1 MLLVDKK
8 LWISIRSLPPDLGCA
23 RQNMSKTRS
32 QGALRA
38 PTSSWRPFGP
48 LDFVLRTLSQRL
60 WALRLRNTCRYLC
73 QSQKLSK
80 LWSFC
85 QQQISSSS
93 FYFRDIA
100 TGSFNQEIQK
110 YMNPDIRNPEIHFSF
125 ENLTSSRKSGHF
137 AISGFPVAL
146 FVSEIWPSNIQ
157 KSLFLEIWKALENWV
172 VLRAADLC

>member
-1 MLLVDKK
+1 MIWLEVYGPSGPRLLAGGPSG
-8 LWISIRSLPPDLGCA
+8 LL
-23 RQNMSKTRS
+23 
-32 QGALRA
+32 
-38 PTSSWRPFGP
+38 TSSFAPLAKGFGRSGCEIHA
-48 LDFVLRTLSQRL
+48 DIFVNLKSSLNSGHFASSRSPV
-60 WALRLRNTCRYLC
+60 AL
-73 QSQKLSK
+73 
-80 LWSFC
+80 
-85 QQQISSSS
+85 

-157 KSLFLEIWKALENWV
+157 KSLFLEIWKALENLV